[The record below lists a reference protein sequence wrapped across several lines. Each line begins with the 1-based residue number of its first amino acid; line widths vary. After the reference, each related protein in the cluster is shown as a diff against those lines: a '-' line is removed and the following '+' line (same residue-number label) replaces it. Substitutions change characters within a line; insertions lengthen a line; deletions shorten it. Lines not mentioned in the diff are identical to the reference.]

1 MTRISRWVAQF
12 WAFAGA
18 VSIRTKI
25 LGLAVGLVLL
35 AGVSNTLLTRRVLI
49 ENMQAQLRDQSVSV
63 ARDLAARAAEPI
75 LLNNLLAL
83 QDLLLETQS
92 NNPSFQYA
100 FIVDPQGQILAH
112 TFNGGFPLAL
122 IEVNA
127 AGSDEHHHTVLL
139 ATNEGTVY
147 DTAVPILDG
156 KLGVAR
162 VGLSTAAVQNALAR
176 VTFQA
181 VVSTLIILLIGFLV
195 ASLLTHILTRPI
207 VELVQATRHV
217 ARGDYSL
224 AVRPWAKDELGSLA
238 QAFNQM
244 TGDLKQMQE
253 LRAEREHL
261 QQLLLERVI
270 AAQEEERRRIARE
283 LHDSTSQS
291 LTSLLVGLRTLEA
304 DCSTIDQRKLGEL
317 RQIAAQTLEEVH
329 HLAMQLR
336 PRALDDLGLSAA
348 LERLVFEW
356 QSRLHIPIDLMITP
370 GAQRLPPPIETALY
384 RIIQEAL
391 TNIARHAS
399 AQSASI
405 LVERRQNTV
414 IAVIEDNGIGF
425 DPLNHSN
432 HQRIGILGMQERA
445 KQLGGQL
452 KIESSQGHGT
462 SIFVEIPV
470 DDHETEFKREETHS
484 AGG

>member
-1 MTRISRWVAQF
+1 VQEW
-12 WAFAGA
+12 
-18 VSIRTKI
+18 
-25 LGLAVGLVLL
+25 
-35 AGVSNTLLTRRVLI
+35 RR
-49 ENMQAQLRDQSVSV
+49 
-63 ARDLAARAAEPI
+63 
-75 LLNNLLAL
+75 
-83 QDLLLETQS
+83 
-92 NNPSFQYA
+92 
-100 FIVDPQGQILAH
+100 
-112 TFNGGFPLAL
+112 
-122 IEVNA
+122 
-127 AGSDEHHHTVLL
+127 
-139 ATNEGTVY
+139 
-147 DTAVPILDG
+147 
-156 KLGVAR
+156 
-162 VGLSTAAVQNALAR
+162 
-176 VTFQA
+176 
-181 VVSTLIILLIGFLV
+181 
-195 ASLLTHILTRPI
+195 
-207 VELVQATRHV
+207 
-217 ARGDYSL
+217 
-224 AVRPWAKDELGSLA
+224 
-238 QAFNQM
+238 
-244 TGDLKQMQE
+244 
-253 LRAEREHL
+253 EREHL
-261 QQLLLERVI
+261 EQRLMERVI
-270 AAQEEERRRIARE
+270 AAQEGERRRIARE

-291 LTSLLVGLRTLEA
+291 FTSLLVGLRMREA
-304 DCSTIDQRKLGEL
+304 DGSAIYQRKLGEL

-336 PRALDDLGLSAA
+336 PRVLDDLGLPAA

-370 GAQRLPPPIETALY
+370 GAQRLPPAVETALY

-425 DPLNHSN
+425 DPHHNSN

-452 KIESSQGHGT
+452 KIESSPGQGT

>member
-1 MTRISRWVAQF
+1 MALINRWAAHF
-12 WAFAGA
+12 WAIAGA

-35 AGVSNTLLTRRVLI
+35 AGVSNTILTRRVLI
-49 ENMQAQLRDQSVSV
+49 QNMESQLRDQSISV

-92 NNPSFQYA
+92 NNPSFRYA
-100 FIVDPQGQILAH
+100 FIVDPQGQVLVH
-112 TFNGGFPLAL
+112 TFNGGFPLDL
-122 IEVNA
+122 IAVNTA
-127 AGSDEHHHTVLL
+127 TAEQYHHTILI

-147 DTAVPILDG
+147 DTAVPILNG
-156 KLGVAR
+156 KLGIAR
-162 VGLSTAAVQNALAR
+162 VGLSTAPVQRALAR
-176 VTFQA
+176 VSLQSVIA
-181 VVSTLIILLIGFLV
+181 TLVILALGFLV

-207 VELVQATRHV
+207 VELVEATHHV
-217 ARGDYSL
+217 SRGNYSL
-224 AVRPWAKDELGSLA
+224 AIRPWAKDELGSLA

-244 TGDLKQMQE
+244 TNDLKQMQD
-253 LRAEREHL
+253 LRAERERL

-304 DCSTIDQRKLGEL
+304 NCSALDQEKVGEL

-356 QSRLHIPIDLMITP
+356 QSRLQIPIDLMITP
-370 GAQRLPPPIETALY
+370 GTQRLPPDIETALY

-391 TNIARHAS
+391 TNVARHSS
-399 AQSASI
+399 ARSASI
-405 LVERRQNTV
+405 LIERRQNRV
-414 IAVIEDNGIGF
+414 IAVIEDNGNGF
-425 DPLNHSN
+425 DPINYKNH
-432 HQRIGILGMQERA
+432 HRIGILGMQERA
-445 KQLGGQL
+445 KQLGGRL
-452 KIESSQGHGT
+452 TIESNPGHGT
-462 SIFVEIPV
+462 SVFVEIPL
-470 DDHETEFKREETHS
+470 DEHEPEIKREETNL